1 MYVNL
6 SQPYLNIKFISVF
19 IVNLYLNLTSEI
31 YQGPAL
37 TNGNIHLIHEM
48 HFIDRNA
55 ELLTI
60 QIQADF

>member
-1 MYVNL
+1 M
-6 SQPYLNIKFISVF
+6 KFISVF

-37 TNGNIHLIHEM
+37 TNRNIHLIHEM